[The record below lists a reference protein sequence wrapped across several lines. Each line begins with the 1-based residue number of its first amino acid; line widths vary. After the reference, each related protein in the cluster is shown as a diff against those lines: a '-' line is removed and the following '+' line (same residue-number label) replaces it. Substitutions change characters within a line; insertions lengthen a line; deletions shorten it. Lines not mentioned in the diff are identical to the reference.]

1 MKSYLFVALLVL
13 LLPTASWSLGTT
25 MELGVRGGID
35 STTRHENYTVGEL
48 YYLQALPWQ
57 KQLGPNVTL
66 STRLDSGV
74 GYLRTDVQDSGWL
87 AVGGDIVFSL
97 LDDVWELEGGFR
109 PTWMFRHEIGEDDFG
124 GPVQFSSH
132 VGTTLNL
139 GQFSLSYRYQH
150 ISNSDLYNENP
161 GLDLHLIGL
170 GIRF

>member
-1 MKSYLFVALLVL
+1 MKSYLLVALLFL
-13 LLPTASWSLGTT
+13 FLPTSTWSLGTT

-35 STTRHENYTVGEL
+35 STTRHENYTAGEL
-48 YYLQALPWQ
+48 YYLLDLPWQ
-57 KQLGPNVTL
+57 KQLGSNITL

-74 GYLRTDVQDSGWL
+74 GYLHTNSQDSGWL
-87 AVGGDIVFSL
+87 AVGGDVVFSL

-109 PTWMFRHEIGEDDFG
+109 PTWLFRHEIGEDDFG

-132 VGTTLNL
+132 VGTTLNF

-170 GIRF
+170 GLRF